1 MRARARLRLFV
12 RPAIHVVSYLSQK
25 LSTVRCKQL
34 EEGDMKSENEPL
46 LLAKDVA
53 YFRITQSTTFHI
65 LQ

>member
-1 MRARARLRLFV
+1 
-12 RPAIHVVSYLSQK
+12 
-25 LSTVRCKQL
+25 
-34 EEGDMKSENEPL
+34 MKSENEPL